1 MTKNNTNG
9 QDVAPINKSIAEM
22 DDIEFITY
30 ADYLSSPY
38 YRAYI
43 EAKTKSQGQAKE
55 LASVSSEKID
65 AIAKNDKDKG
75 ISESKLYTKK
85 RGASLVVIAILMF
98 VVVAAAALG
107 LVGIDGVDGFVAA
120 YIVPDNA
127 SNVNISIVDPA
138 FGLIKDL
145 AKIDLDSNF
154 YASFLADKPANA
166 SIITTIAFY
175 AVPAAALLLVVLAI
189 IGFVKALAALFAQKT
204 LSGKVKKS
212 GFGLISIIMLVS
224 ALIMLVGGLFVANIE
239 IAKALDFIVQKSA
252 VMNVGYGLYALI
264 VIPIITFICSCVAYK
279 K

>member
-138 FGLIKDL
+138 LGLIKDL

-189 IGFVKALAALFAQKT
+189 IGFVKALAALFAKKT

>member
-85 RGASLVVIAILMF
+85 REASLVVIAILMF